1 MILILCPFRTLV
13 NTDFASTAWLASRPL
28 AAARG
33 GDPGREGS
41 MVLSSSTVPGAPTP
55 ELRRPGSSV
64 PPGTQGSFR
73 MDAQPESDHDR
84 QSARQFATL
93 LNHLFATRLTP
104 EGRPYTLTEVSKATG
119 LSVPYLSYLRKG
131 TINAVP
137 VQRAAALARFFHV
150 PLDYFSQEG
159 PPVDTMDDLV
169 REALAKP
176 LVREVALRAGKVG
189 TVQRAL
195 VLQMLEHADQVL
207 REIRASPAPPAEGPP
222 PPPADA

>member
-1 MILILCPFRTLV
+1 
-13 NTDFASTAWLASRPL
+13 
-28 AAARG
+28 
-33 GDPGREGS
+33 
-41 MVLSSSTVPGAPTP
+41 
-55 ELRRPGSSV
+55 
-64 PPGTQGSFR
+64 

-150 PLDYFSQEG
+150 PLDYFRQEG

-195 VLQMLEHADQVL
+195 VLQMLEHAEQVL
-207 REIRASPAPPAEGPP
+207 QELTAPPPAPPAEA
-222 PPPADA
+222 PPAPRVEAPAQEE

>member
-1 MILILCPFRTLV
+1 
-13 NTDFASTAWLASRPL
+13 
-28 AAARG
+28 
-33 GDPGREGS
+33 
-41 MVLSSSTVPGAPTP
+41 
-55 ELRRPGSSV
+55 
-64 PPGTQGSFR
+64 
-73 MDAQPESDHDR
+73 MDAHPASDRDR
-84 QSARQFATL
+84 QPAGQFAVL

-159 PPVDTMDDLV
+159 RPVDTMDALV

-189 TVQRAL
+189 TAQRAL

-207 REIRASPAPPAEGPP
+207 QDLATPPAQAGSAPQEAAPG
-222 PPPADA
+222 